1 MWARFFEVYAWWLS
15 LDIRF
20 SRANVL
26 RFYADYSWKWC
37 DVTLFKRIQLYEL
50 FPLWN
55 NQVVCWF
62 YEFSSLNIEDSMREG
77 LVADNLVA
85 GLLIF
90 VFV

>member
-37 DVTLFKRIQLYEL
+37 DELYL
-50 FPLWN
+50 S
-55 NQVVCWF
+55 
-62 YEFSSLNIEDSMREG
+62 EFSYMSFSLFETTK
-77 LVADNLVA
+77 L
-85 GLLIF
+85 F
-90 VFV
+90 VDFMNFQV